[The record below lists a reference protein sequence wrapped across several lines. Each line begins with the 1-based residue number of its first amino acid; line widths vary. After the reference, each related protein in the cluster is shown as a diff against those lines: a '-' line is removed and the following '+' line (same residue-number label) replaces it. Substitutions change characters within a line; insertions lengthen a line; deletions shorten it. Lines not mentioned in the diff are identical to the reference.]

1 MRMNGVLTSVVTH
14 LFIVN
19 FIFGWIG
26 GKLYCSV
33 LDVSTLVMLV
43 KPSFYWQ
50 SAGQHIKIQC
60 CRPGREEVLAQYF
73 CKAQQQLGKSHQLHL
88 VLQGSVSDKSI
99 HSLKIVLP
107 LSWDTL

>member
-1 MRMNGVLTSVVTH
+1 MDGEDEVPVSLRTLMNFPVENG
-14 LFIVN
+14 I
-19 FIFGWIG
+19 
-26 GKLYCSV
+26 
-33 LDVSTLVMLV
+33 
-43 KPSFYWQ
+43 
-50 SAGQHIKIQC
+50 
-60 CRPGREEVLAQYF
+60 LAQYF